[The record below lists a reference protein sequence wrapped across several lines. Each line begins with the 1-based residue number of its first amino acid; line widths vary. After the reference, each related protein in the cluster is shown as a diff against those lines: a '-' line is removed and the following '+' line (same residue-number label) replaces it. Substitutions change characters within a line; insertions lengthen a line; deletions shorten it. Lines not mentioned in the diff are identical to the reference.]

1 MNFLKTIS
9 CLKPRH
15 LIVQVLLQDLG
26 VLVQNSFCKISD
38 CIFGEIT
45 LKLSKF
51 NKQIYLWLFSFF
63 WIQICPFYR
72 CFMKFLIPSIFIPE
86 NSLLNFSIPSCE
98 IVLLISLLK
107 FYTAL
112 VRLGLKI
119 SSFKFLLPFVRS
131 CPQILLMESLIP
143 HMES

>member
-38 CIFGEIT
+38 SIFGEIT

-72 CFMKFLIPSIFIPE
+72 CFMKFPIPSIFIPE
-86 NSLLNFSIPSCE
+86 NNLL

-119 SSFKFLLPFVRS
+119 SSFKFLSPFVRS